1 VKLDQRATEDLA
13 QMELWSQDSL
23 GYAREHGQRKLISLL
38 EAVRVEIKLEDALLA
53 IGGAPRLRTRSLL
66 WESEGHA

>member
-1 VKLDQRATEDLA
+1 VNLDQRATEDLA
-13 QMELWSQDSL
+13 QIELWSQDSL

-38 EAVRVEIKLEDALLA
+38 ESVRVEVKLENALLTV
-53 IGGAPRLRTRSLL
+53 GGGPRLRTRSLI

>member
-1 VKLDQRATEDLA
+1 MDLDQEATEDLA

-66 WESEGHA
+66 RESEAHA